1 LLYEMQLVA
10 AQQGTPGDLAAEV
23 VSLEDGA
30 GGETPIEGA
39 EFTYPYYLQ
48 HIRCK
53 AEGQSLFRDLGV
65 EGFLEIVSEAD
76 ARLMMACAKEWTIM
90 ESSPWN
96 KPSGSA

>member
-1 LLYEMQLVA
+1 MQLVA

-30 GGETPIEGA
+30 GGETAIEGA

-65 EGFLEIVSEAD
+65 EGFPEMVSEAD
-76 ARLMMACAKEWTIM
+76 ARLMAARAKGWTIM

-96 KPSGSA
+96 KLSGSA